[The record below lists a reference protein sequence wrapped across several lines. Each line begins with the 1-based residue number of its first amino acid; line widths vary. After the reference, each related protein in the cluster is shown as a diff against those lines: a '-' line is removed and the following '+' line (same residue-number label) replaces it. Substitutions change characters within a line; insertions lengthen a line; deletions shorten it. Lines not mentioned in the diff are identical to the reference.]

1 MKSQAYAAYTSA
13 VTYTTENK
21 EKILL
26 MLYSGALRFLQRAR
40 VAMEDNSVASK
51 GTNLGKAI
59 AIIAELDCALD
70 HTIGGDIAAN
80 LSGLYQYMMTCLT
93 HANLTND
100 SAALHQVERLL
111 RDLQEGFEG
120 AIQAKQNTP
129 STPTDTAQPSL
140 SQGLNVAI

>member
-13 VTYTTENK
+13 LTSTTENK

-26 MLYSGALRFLQRAR
+26 LLYSGALGFLQRAR
-40 VAMEDNSVASK
+40 VAMEEHNAASK
-51 GTNLGKAI
+51 GTHLAKAI

-80 LSGLYQYMMTCLT
+80 LSGLYQYMLTSLT

-100 SAALHQVERLL
+100 AAALHHVERLL

-120 AIQAKQNTP
+120 AIQAKHNIP
-129 STPTDTAQPSL
+129 SPADTAPSAP